1 MSAPTAL
8 VPLSPIL
15 NPQSSI
21 LVPLAQ
27 VADQARVYVEAAHA
41 PATLRAYRS
50 SWADFATW
58 CIAHELPALPAAPE
72 TVALYVSDLASRA
85 KYATIQRRISA
96 ISQAHQAQQLETP
109 TRSLIVRKTLAGI
122 RRTHGTAQTGK
133 AAAVTE
139 TIRQLVATLGDDLPG
154 LRDRALILVGFA
166 GAFRRSELA
175 SLDTADVTFD
185 RAGLIVHLRRSKTD
199 QGGQGTK
206 KGLPYG
212 SNPNTCPV
220 RSLRDWLDAAGIGEG
235 PIFRPIDRH
244 GNVQPRRLSDRAVAE
259 IVKKCAA
266 AAGLDPADYAGHSLR
281 AGLATAAAQAG
292 VSERAIMQ
300 QTGHTSV
307 TMVRRYIRDG
317 TLFRENAAAGVGL

>member
-1 MSAPTAL
+1 MSAAL
-8 VPLSPIL
+8 VPLSPA
-15 NPQSSI
+15 
-21 LVPLAQ
+21 PLAPLDDLVEQ
-27 VADQARVYVEAAHA
+27 TRAYVEAAHA

-50 SWADFATW
+50 AWQDFAAW
-58 CIAHELPALPAAPE
+58 CAAHELPALPAAPE

-96 ISQAHQAQQLETP
+96 ISQAHQSQQLETP

-133 AAAVTE
+133 TPAVTE
-139 TIRQLVATLGDDLPG
+139 TIRQLVATLGDDPAD
-154 LRDRALILVGFA
+154 LRDRAIILVGFA

-175 SLDTADVTFD
+175 SLDTADVAFD
-185 RAGLIVHLRRSKTD
+185 RAGLVVHLRRSKTD
-199 QGGQGTK
+199 QAGAGLK
-206 KGLPYG
+206 KGIPYG
-212 SNPNTCPV
+212 SNPDTCPV
-220 RSLRDWLDAAGIGEG
+220 RSLRDWLDAAGIVEG
-235 PIFRPIDRH
+235 AIFRPIDRH
-244 GNVQPRRLSDRAVAE
+244 GHIKAQRLSDRAVAE
-259 IVKKCAA
+259 IVKKCAR

-317 TLFRENAAAGVGL
+317 SLFRENAAAGVGL